1 MASEDSDRYALGRLI
16 LDYLRAFMWPVI
28 ALAVV
33 FLFQDDVRKILTSRE
48 FELAGVFRVGPQIEQ
63 LERQANEEIADI
75 RALLKAQQAGDL
87 EMSSEGAG
95 LVAADIESKLSN
107 LSSNLSRGVEQIQ
120 RTAPTAAL
128 PPDAAAPAPAGAS
141 AQRDRAQQVSEMER
155 RGFAALLA
163 RDVGA
168 ALQAF
173 DQAFNAWPDYHNV
186 AELRNLLNDRKSDL
200 SDPQSPAWQEVYRIT
215 LADFSWGLPS
225 DLRAQFRDLAA
236 KSYLR

>member
-1 MASEDSDRYALGRLI
+1 
-16 LDYLRAFMWPVI
+16 
-28 ALAVV
+28 
-33 FLFQDDVRKILTSRE
+33 
-48 FELAGVFRVGPQIEQ
+48 
-63 LERQANEEIADI
+63 
-75 RALLKAQQAGDL
+75 
-87 EMSSEGAG
+87 
-95 LVAADIESKLSN
+95 
-107 LSSNLSRGVEQIQ
+107 
-120 RTAPTAAL
+120 
-128 PPDAAAPAPAGAS
+128 
-141 AQRDRAQQVSEMER
+141 MER

-173 DQAFNAWPDYHNV
+173 DQAYNAWPDYHNV